1 MTYLGYLNKEQLL
14 VLVDEAFPFESK
26 PSDSELMYFGDDD
39 WRCKFLK
46 AHMRAYTDS
55 SLPKDGVI
63 YLHNELSNLSAK
75 GMQWFLP
82 SLIRSAIKCTDKYD
96 TLTDCLINDLE
107 ADDNRMQNIN
117 ARYCLLSKAQI
128 QCLESTLE
136 FLSEQHGHYI
146 SLALL
151 TLERLHA

>member
-14 VLVDEAFPFESK
+14 NLVDEAFPFVGK
-26 PSDSELMYFGDDD
+26 PSDSELMYFDDSD
-39 WRCKFLK
+39 WRCKFIK
-46 AHMRAYTDS
+46 AHMQAYTGP

-63 YLHNELSNLSAK
+63 YLHSELSNLSAK

-82 SLIRSAIKCTDKYD
+82 SLVRAIIRCTDKYD
-96 TLTDCLINDLE
+96 TLTECLINDLE
-107 ADDNRMQNIN
+107 SDESRVQNIDV
-117 ARYCLLSKAQI
+117 RYGTLSKAQI

-136 FLSEQHGHYI
+136 YISEQHGHYI